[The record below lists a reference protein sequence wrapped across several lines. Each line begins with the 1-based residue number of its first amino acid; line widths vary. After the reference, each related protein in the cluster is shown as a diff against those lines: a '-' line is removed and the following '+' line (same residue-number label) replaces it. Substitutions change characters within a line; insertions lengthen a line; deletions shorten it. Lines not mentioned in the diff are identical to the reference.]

1 MDVLQ
6 MIKHCLGYNQTRQ
19 AHELEKHLTVTDM
32 HNQMKRQWES
42 LRRKRI
48 CDCFF
53 CLDKTTHVA
62 ADGCVADD

>member
-6 MIKHCLGYNQTRQ
+6 MIRHGFGYNQTRQ

-32 HNQMKRQWES
+32 HNQMKRQRES
-42 LRRKRI
+42 VHRKR
-48 CDCFF
+48 FF
-53 CLDKTTHVA
+53 LFRQKTHVA